1 MTSADYDL
9 IALKGH
15 VMDERG
21 QYYVINARQ
30 RKRDGRR
37 LIAEIS
43 CSHVM
48 FKLADFKVPYASYV
62 KESYGTHIAQLTDK
76 ISAATGGRYTFVIHD
91 TFPLYDV
98 KDWGRTNCL
107 AALNDVI
114 KMYGA
119 EVEADNFTIH
129 LRKHIGT
136 DSGHQYR
143 IGKNVIS
150 SAFKDESSALTTRLF
165 AQMKDGLTWIGQPA
179 TILTADERARLEA
192 IPGAIVDGKLA
203 VNYLVSQYAAAWAT
217 PDTPFYDAEII
228 DQNITS
234 VDELLRQARK
244 ALAENE
250 VPALEISVDAADI
263 FKIDDSETRPGLGDT
278 VYCVDPEMEMPNITA
293 RITEI
298 TEYPFDRDK
307 HTQVTV
313 ANVMGRDYA
322 DILADLD
329 RAKRIVYDIVSG
341 GTVRTEVF
349 EAFARQAVID
359 VNNSKSEV
367 KYDTRGIILEDKT
380 NAANQVVLTANGIVL
395 TTDGGNT
402 ARAAITANGVV
413 AERIVGQQINGVG
426 LSIGSGNNITYI
438 NPNGIA
444 AGHATF
450 SSAPFRVYMN
460 GDVVARS
467 ITLTGQIE
475 NSTMVSSTITGGLIR
490 TAASGARVEMDSTGW
505 RTYDVTGR
513 ERISINAN
521 DTYGMS
527 GITFMRAVSGAS
539 GTINGG
545 DSFFQITSLVDMLLA
560 APGRYVYFNGTV
572 DFSNANGVI
581 GITMS
586 SINGLSSALSQKA
599 DRGVSTT
606 STTVAAHNHGIP
618 DGTVLRTAD
627 GGTVT
632 YRAYAGDTHSH
643 STQ

>member
-9 IALKGH
+9 IALKNH

-21 QYYVINARQ
+21 QYYVINSRQ

-37 LIAEIS
+37 LVAEIS

-48 FKLADFKVPYASYV
+48 FKLADFKVPYASYI
-62 KESYGTHIAQLTDK
+62 KELYGAHISQLTDK
-76 ISAATGGRYTFVIHD
+76 ISSATGGRYTFVIHD

-114 KMYGA
+114 RMYGA

-129 LRKHIGT
+129 LRKRIGT

-150 SAFKDESSALTTRLF
+150 SAFKDDGSALTTRLF
-165 AQMKDGLTWIGQPA
+165 AQMKDGRTWIGEPA
-179 TILTADERARLEA
+179 TILTADERARLSA
-192 IPGAIVDGKLA
+192 IPGAIVNGKLA

-380 NAANQVVLTANGIVL
+380 NAANQVVMTANGIML

-402 ARAAITANGVV
+402 ARAAITANGIV
-413 AERIVGQQINGVG
+413 AERIIGQLGNFVS
-426 LSIGSGNNITYI
+426 LLIGSGNNVTQV
-438 NPNGIA
+438 NTNGIA

-490 TAASGARVEMDSTGW
+490 TAASGARIEITSTGF
-505 RTYDVTGR
+505 RAFDESGN
-513 ERISINAN
+513 ERISIAQSNTAGGMAAIN
-521 DTYGMS
+521 FKTTGRLNGYLASGSNGLMQIVADGRLFIASLDSDIQVQGMTYFQNYVQFGGGVS
-527 GITFMRAVSGAS
+527 GILISHVDGLQSQLD
-539 GTINGG
+539 TIN
-545 DSFFQITSLVDMLLA
+545 SKL
-560 APGRYVYFNGTV
+560 
-572 DFSNANGVI
+572 SNVP
-581 GITMS
+581 S
-586 SINGLSSALSQKA
+586 LSQTATNMNFDPATRNLKLYSA
-599 DRGVSTT
+599 TGATLA
-606 STTVAAHNHGIP
+606 TVNIP
-618 DGTVLRTAD
+618 
-627 GGTVT
+627 
-632 YRAYAGDTHSH
+632 
-643 STQ
+643 

>member
-9 IALKGH
+9 IALKNY

-21 QYYVINARQ
+21 QYYVINSRQ
-30 RKRDGRR
+30 RKRDGRK

-48 FKLADFKVPYASYV
+48 FKLADFKVPYASYI
-62 KESYGTHIAQLTDK
+62 KELYGAHITQLTDK
-76 ISAATGGRYTFVIHD
+76 ISSATGGRYSFVIHD

-129 LRKHIGT
+129 LRKRIGT

-150 SAFKDESSALTTRLF
+150 SAFKDDGSALTTRLF
-165 AQMKDGLTWIGQPA
+165 AQMKDGRTWIGEPA
-179 TILTADERARLEA
+179 SILTAEERARLEA

-203 VNYLVSQYAAAWAT
+203 VNYLISQYAAAWAT

-263 FKIDDSETRPGLGDT
+263 FKIDASETRPGLGDT

-293 RITEI
+293 RIVEI

-349 EAFARQAVID
+349 EAFARQAVMDIT
-359 VNNSKSEV
+359 NSKTELI
-367 KYDTRGIILEDKT
+367 YPPEGGILAQDK
-380 NAANQVVLTANGIVL
+380 NNPLRQVRLTSAGLGIS
-395 TTDGGNT
+395 TDGWNT
-402 ARAAITANGVV
+402 VRAAVTADGILG
-413 AERIVGQQINGVG
+413 ERIIGQIGNFES
-426 LSIGSGNNITYI
+426 LSVGSGNNIILLNRTS
-438 NPNGIA
+438 GLS
-444 AGHATF
+444 AGNAVF
-450 SSAPFRVYMN
+450 SNAPFRVDFQGN
-460 GDVVARS
+460 VVARS
-467 ITLTGQIE
+467 IQLTGQITQ
-475 NSTMVSSTITGGLIR
+475 STMESSTLTGNLIR
-490 TAASGARVEMDSTGW
+490 TAVSGARVEIDSTGW
-505 RTYDVTGR
+505 RVYDSGNVM
-513 ERISINAN
+513 RISISQNN
-521 DTYGMS
+521 QYGMNAISFASTGSLNGDS
-527 GITFMRAVSGAS
+527 GMMQLTSLGNIFLAALGQVFVQGATTFYNNVTFNQGVSGVPIS
-539 GTINGG
+539 GVTNLQ
-545 DSFFQITSLVDMLLA
+545 SQL
-560 APGRYVYFNGTV
+560 N
-572 DFSNANGVI
+572 
-581 GITMS
+581 
-586 SINGLSSALSQKA
+586 SINSSLSNKPNASETATNMSF
-599 DRGVSTT
+599 DPTT
-606 STTVAAHNHGIP
+606 RNLKLYSITGATLATVNIP
-618 DGTVLRTAD
+618 
-627 GGTVT
+627 
-632 YRAYAGDTHSH
+632 
-643 STQ
+643 

>member
-21 QYYVINARQ
+21 QYYVINSRQ

-37 LIAEIS
+37 LVAEIS

-62 KESYGTHIAQLTDK
+62 KESYGTHITQLTDK
-76 ISAATGGRYTFVIHD
+76 ISAATGGRYTFVIRD
-91 TFPLYDV
+91 TFDLYDV

-129 LRKHIGT
+129 IRKRIGT

-150 SAFKDESSALTTRLF
+150 SAFKDDGSALTTRLF
-165 AQMKDGLTWIGQPA
+165 AQMKDGRTWIGESA
-179 TILTADERARLEA
+179 TILTADERARLQA

-203 VNYLVSQYAAAWAT
+203 VNYLVSQYADAWAT

-263 FKIDDSETRPGLGDT
+263 FKLDASETRPGLGDT

-329 RAKRIVYDIVSG
+329 RAKRIVYDIVSA

-380 NAANQVVLTANGIVL
+380 NAANQVVLTANGIML

-413 AERIVGQQINGVG
+413 AERIIGQLGNFVS
-426 LSIGSGNNITYI
+426 LLIGSGNNVTQI
-438 NPNGIA
+438 NNNGIA

-467 ITLTGQIE
+467 IQLTGQITQ
-475 NSTMVSSTITGGLIR
+475 STMESSTLTGNLIR
-490 TAASGARVEMDSTGW
+490 TAVSGARVEIDSSGW
-505 RTYDVTGR
+505 RVYDSSNIL
-513 ERISINAN
+513 RISILQNN
-521 DTYGMS
+521 QYGMNAISFANS
-527 GITFMRAVSGAS
+527 GTLNGDSGMMQLTATGNIFLAALGQVFVQGSTTFYNGVTFNQGVSGVPISGVTNLQSQLNAINSSLSNKPNAS
-539 GTINGG
+539 DTATNM
-545 DSFFQITSLVDMLLA
+545 SFDPTTRNLKLYSITGATLA
-560 APGRYVYFNGTV
+560 TV
-572 DFSNANGVI
+572 N
-581 GITMS
+581 
-586 SINGLSSALSQKA
+586 
-599 DRGVSTT
+599 
-606 STTVAAHNHGIP
+606 IP
-618 DGTVLRTAD
+618 
-627 GGTVT
+627 
-632 YRAYAGDTHSH
+632 
-643 STQ
+643 